1 MATFATPQPVTAV
14 VEVVAGSVRLI
25 ASDRDDTVVEVRP
38 RDPNRASDVR
48 IAEQA
53 RVDFRNGT
61 LTVSAGRRF
70 VSLGRG
76 GAVDIDIALPSRSR
90 LQTSSASAAI
100 HADGEYADCKLASAS
115 GDMLVHSVSG
125 DIKADTAS
133 GEIVVQN
140 ASGSASISTA
150 SGSATIGRL
159 DGDVEFRAASG
170 GLTVSRLRGHANAQ
184 TASGDV
190 TVAAA
195 IQGAVSVQTSSGQA
209 QIGIAEGTAAQLD
222 VRTHSG
228 SVRNTLAPTDGPKEG
243 DEVVVVQV
251 RAASGD
257 IVVQRATAD
266 AMS

>member
-1 MATFATPQPVTAV
+1 MATFATPQPITAV

-25 ASDRDDTVVEVRP
+25 ASDREDTVVEVRP
-38 RDPNRASDVR
+38 RDRNRASDVR

-53 RVDFRNGT
+53 RVDFQNGT
-61 LTVSAGRRF
+61 LTVSTGKRF
-70 VSLGRG
+70 ISLGRG
-76 GAVDIDIALPSRSR
+76 GAVDVDIALPSRSR
-90 LQTSSASAAI
+90 LQASTASAAV

-125 DIKADTAS
+125 NIKADTAS
-133 GEIVVQN
+133 GEIAVQN
-140 ASGSASISTA
+140 ANGGASISTA

-159 DGDVEFRAASG
+159 DGDVTFRAASG
-170 GLTVSRLRGHANAQ
+170 GLTISRLRGHASAQ

-195 IQGAVSVQTSSGQA
+195 VQGAVSVQTSSGQV
-209 QIGIAEGTAAQLD
+209 QIGIADGTAAQLD

-228 SVRNTLAPTDGPKEG
+228 SVRNKLAHADGPAEG
-243 DEVVVVQV
+243 EETVAVQV
-251 RAASGD
+251 RTASGD